1 MYLIYLNSLNAIM
14 QSYLNELEI
23 KYTED
28 NVFLLDIC
36 ASCLWLVDDFT
47 NTVSVRKS
55 YFIEIYSL

>member
-28 NVFLLDIC
+28 NVFL
-36 ASCLWLVDDFT
+36 
-47 NTVSVRKS
+47 
-55 YFIEIYSL
+55 IYVHHACGW